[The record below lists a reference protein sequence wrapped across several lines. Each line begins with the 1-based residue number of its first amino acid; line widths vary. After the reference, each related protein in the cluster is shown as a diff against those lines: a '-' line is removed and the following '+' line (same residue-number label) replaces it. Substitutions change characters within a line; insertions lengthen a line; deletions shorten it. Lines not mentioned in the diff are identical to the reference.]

1 MELVKAASAAL
12 PLYLTVLTR
21 PARVQEVV
29 PRALLLF
36 AIVVAR
42 LAAVMDPLMIR
53 RKMAP

>member
-1 MELVKAASAAL
+1 MELVKAASAAH

-21 PARVQEVV
+21 PARAQEVV
-29 PRALLLF
+29 PRTLLLF
-36 AIVVAR
+36 VIVVPR

>member
-12 PLYLTVLTR
+12 PLYLTVRTR
-21 PARVQEVV
+21 PARAQEVV